1 MSSKEQQVV
10 NHKFILFTEQ
20 ISNILGIKAPNIIV
34 DESQMST
41 KTQLAAT
48 MVGGI
53 VMRNNDFTL
62 DSAFALAHELRH
74 VWQIAL
80 HEKEYFKNDY
90 LRVGSVNV
98 QDYNMQKAEIDAN
111 AFASIIMNA
120 MFGVSPM
127 FKGLSAK
134 VKTQIENRIHEI
146 EDDVFKR
153 IEQLES

>member
-1 MSSKEQQVV
+1 M
-10 NHKFILFTEQ
+10 
-20 ISNILGIKAPNIIV
+20 
-34 DESQMST
+34 
-41 KTQLAAT
+41 
-48 MVGGI
+48 
-53 VMRNNDFTL
+53 
-62 DSAFALAHELRH
+62 
-74 VWQIAL
+74 
-80 HEKEYFKNDY
+80 
-90 LRVGSVNV
+90 

-111 AFASIIMNA
+111 AFATIIMNA